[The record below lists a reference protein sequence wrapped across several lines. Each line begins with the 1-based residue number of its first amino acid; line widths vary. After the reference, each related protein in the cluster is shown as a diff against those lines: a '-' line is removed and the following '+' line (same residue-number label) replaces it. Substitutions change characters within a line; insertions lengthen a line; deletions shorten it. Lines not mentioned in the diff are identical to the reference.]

1 MAKEIKKIGLLTKE
15 KIVDELKER
24 VKDIQGC
31 FFIGF
36 NKVEAFGFNT
46 LRNNLKAAGADVF
59 VAKNSLFKK
68 ALNDLGWQ
76 DLSGL
81 LGTETGI
88 VLVYDADIV
97 KSCKI
102 LVDFA
107 KASEILQLK
116 GGVINEK
123 KISSEEMN
131 SLAKLPSREVLLG
144 MAVAAIASPLT
155 SFVSSLNQIIL
166 KFVWT
171 VQEIK
176 KVKEKK

>member
-1 MAKEIKKIGLLTKE
+1 MAKEIKKIGLLTRE
-15 KIVDELKER
+15 KIVEELKER
-24 VKDIQGC
+24 VEGIHGC

-36 NKVEAFGFNT
+36 SKVQAFGLNT
-46 LRNNLKAAGADVF
+46 LRNNLKDAGADVF

-68 ALNDLGWQ
+68 AFNDLGWQ

-81 LGTETGI
+81 LDCETGM
-88 VLVYDADIV
+88 VLVYDSDIV
-97 KSCKI
+97 KSCKV

-107 KASEILQLK
+107 KESEILQLK
-116 GGVINEK
+116 GGVIDEK
-123 KISSEEMN
+123 KISSEDMD

-144 MAVAAIASPLT
+144 MAVSAIAAPLT